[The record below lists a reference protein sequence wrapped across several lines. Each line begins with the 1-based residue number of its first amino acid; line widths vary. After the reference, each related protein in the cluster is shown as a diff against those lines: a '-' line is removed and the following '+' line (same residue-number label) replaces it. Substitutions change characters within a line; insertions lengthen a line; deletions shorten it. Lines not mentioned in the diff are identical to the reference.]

1 MPWTWQS
8 EIISTDGRDNKKM
21 FCSDKYNKAKFYLT
35 FTPFDFIDGDSRWCV
50 VIWVSFSGDM
60 LIQLKNDATIYS
72 SAKCCVG
79 IFFNVWN
86 HQDFVSWG
94 TQHKHS
100 NVSRAPECMQVALRF
115 QTNCNPAS
123 HSHTHETEHIMCAVT
138 LVYLLFIFSS
148 NWQSR
153 ILQRS
158 FPTRFYS
165 SILWENTCGGIPFN
179 EIDTNNL

>member
-1 MPWTWQS
+1 MC
-8 EIISTDGRDNKKM
+8 G
-21 FCSDKYNKAKFYLT
+21 YLG
-35 FTPFDFIDGDSRWCV
+35 FIFRWYA
-50 VIWVSFSGDM
+50 D
-60 LIQLKNDATIYS
+60 
-72 SAKCCVG
+72 SAKEWCDYLLVG
-79 IFFNVWN
+79 EMLRGHFFNVWN

-115 QTNCNPAS
+115 QTHCNPAS